1 MQQLRAQ
8 LKGKDSFVEAV
19 LDSIPTANLD
29 GKCLTAPELQRVWP
43 IVKHEL
49 EVVQYTQAGGGVLSD
64 ALGQLVR
71 MLKVQPVTSDPL
83 DTSISKRLTR
93 VSELL
98 LENRFLEAANELESL
113 L

>member
-1 MQQLRAQ
+1 MI
-8 LKGKDSFVEAV
+8 LKS
-19 LDSIPTANLD
+19 N
-29 GKCLTAPELQRVWP
+29 APKP
-43 IVKHEL
+43 I
-49 EVVQYTQAGGGVLSD
+49 Q
-64 ALGQLVR
+64 
-71 MLKVQPVTSDPL
+71 VQPVTSDPL